1 MRSLSNFAHAEL
13 GRQNTVT
20 KRSYQNAVS
29 NYQGHPVCIVQ
40 LVNHPLLDQSTFLS
54 VFLCLFTI
62 QVTGVVSVFFI
73 VVSIVS
79 FCLKTHPDMRVPLI
93 RNVTVQTA
101 NNTFAWT
108 LDKYQ
113 VSQNS
118 GTETENDPR

>member
-1 MRSLSNFAHAEL
+1 M
-13 GRQNTVT
+13 
-20 KRSYQNAVS
+20 
-29 NYQGHPVCIVQ
+29 
-40 LVNHPLLDQSTFLS
+40 
-54 VFLCLFTI
+54 
-62 QVTGVVSVFFI
+62 TGVVSVFFI

-113 VSQNS
+113 VSLSVVRNR
-118 GTETENDPR
+118 NRK

>member
-1 MRSLSNFAHAEL
+1 M
-13 GRQNTVT
+13 
-20 KRSYQNAVS
+20 
-29 NYQGHPVCIVQ
+29 Q
-40 LVNHPLLDQSTFLS
+40 LVNQDQSTFL
-54 VFLCLFTI
+54 FPI
-62 QVTGVVSVFFI
+62 KVTGVVSVFFI

-113 VSQNS
+113 VSQHS
-118 GTETENDPR
+118 KQYHYIMLTSDKLFTKEVPIGAYIFCSTSARVVSEFFK

>member
-1 MRSLSNFAHAEL
+1 M
-13 GRQNTVT
+13 
-20 KRSYQNAVS
+20 
-29 NYQGHPVCIVQ
+29 
-40 LVNHPLLDQSTFLS
+40 
-54 VFLCLFTI
+54 
-62 QVTGVVSVFFI
+62 VSVFFI

-113 VSQNS
+113 VSLSARNRNRKSSQV
-118 GTETENDPR
+118 T

>member
-1 MRSLSNFAHAEL
+1 MRINPWNISDLSTFFSASNF
-13 GRQNTVT
+13 
-20 KRSYQNAVS
+20 K
-29 NYQGHPVCIVQ
+29 
-40 LVNHPLLDQSTFLS
+40 
-54 VFLCLFTI
+54 
-62 QVTGVVSVFFI
+62 VTGVVSVFFI

-113 VSQNS
+113 VRQKVPQPSTSTRQVPGQS
-118 GTETENDPR
+118 DSDRK